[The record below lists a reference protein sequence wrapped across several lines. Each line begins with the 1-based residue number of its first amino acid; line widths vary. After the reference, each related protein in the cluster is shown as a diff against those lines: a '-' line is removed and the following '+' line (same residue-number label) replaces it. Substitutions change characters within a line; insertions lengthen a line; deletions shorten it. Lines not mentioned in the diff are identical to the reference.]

1 MRPQD
6 ADDVITKRRL
16 SVCRSPG
23 IIQSESSTLKSG
35 SSCRF
40 TWILRA
46 ERDVMLFSTGS
57 VFIRHVWMKRDRE
70 RIKEQTRGGGKWIN
84 NKRRVSHEI
93 WEEIRRKG
101 RKGARLMR
109 RRANRWITFRVF
121 VCRREIR
128 RSRLWKSVARSY
140 SLVCGGVKRGIYGF
154 IKSNCWALETDFS
167 SEAFP
172 RSHKFL
178 SISLVAAV
186 VVRDRLRSKKKWCV
200 KRFYCRSEC
209 IFGEL
214 IAFKLVSH
222 RLTCS

>member
-70 RIKEQTRGGGKWIN
+70 KIKEQTRGGGKWIN

-121 VCRREIR
+121 VCRREINLTNILFFQKHFPLFIPR
-128 RSRLWKSVARSY
+128 KKRSFHPKQENKIKQTY
-140 SLVCGGVKRGIYGF
+140 NINNNNNNQSLRG
-154 IKSNCWALETDFS
+154 
-167 SEAFP
+167 
-172 RSHKFL
+172 
-178 SISLVAAV
+178 
-186 VVRDRLRSKKKWCV
+186 
-200 KRFYCRSEC
+200 
-209 IFGEL
+209 
-214 IAFKLVSH
+214 
-222 RLTCS
+222 